1 MKTLEL
7 LEQSKKN
14 FEALDT
20 AMRTIGVPISV
31 AQEAFNSGMRDLS
44 FAIQLLKEEHKYE
57 KT

>member
-20 AMRTIGVPISV
+20 AMRTEGVPVHV
-31 AQEAFNSGMRDLS
+31 AQEAFESGMRDLS
-44 FAIQLLKEEHKYE
+44 TAIQILKLKG